1 VFRQALDP
9 QEFQHLKIMAV
20 KLQDIKATNWQLS
33 VNGIGQIAEGIE
45 DVRQC
50 IGIILT
56 STKGSDPMRPQF
68 GSNIWQFMDDQ
79 ITTAITDMSAEIV
92 DCISKW
98 EPRVIIKKL
107 TYEATGSRIDY
118 NLSVQLLES
127 GQITEILFYIDR
139 QKQIEPLKMGH
150 AFSNGFD
157 FGFS

>member
-1 VFRQALDP
+1 
-9 QEFQHLKIMAV
+9 MAT

-33 VNGIGQIAEGIE
+33 VNGLGQIAEGIE
-45 DVRQC
+45 DIRQC

-79 ITTAITDMSAEIV
+79 ITTAIADMSAEII
-92 DCISKW
+92 DCITKW
-98 EPRVIIKKL
+98 EQRVVIKKL
-107 TYEATGSRIDY
+107 TYEATGSKIDY
-118 NLSVQLLES
+118 NLSVELIES
-127 GQITEILFYIDR
+127 GQVTEILFYIDR
-139 QKQIEPLKMGH
+139 QKQIEPVAIGH